1 MSDLDPTDLP
11 FETEDV
17 GAKKVKQK
25 KGNFSSKGPN
35 WVHSRDRDDK
45 LMDHQNSTFR
55 GLSIQQKF
63 WFKISEISRAQ
74 WNGTFQLHRPD
85 PSHHGFG
92 YCPCKQDTKERY

>member
-45 LMDHQNSTFR
+45 LMDHQN
-55 GLSIQQKF
+55 
-63 WFKISEISRAQ
+63 
-74 WNGTFQLHRPD
+74 
-85 PSHHGFG
+85 
-92 YCPCKQDTKERY
+92 